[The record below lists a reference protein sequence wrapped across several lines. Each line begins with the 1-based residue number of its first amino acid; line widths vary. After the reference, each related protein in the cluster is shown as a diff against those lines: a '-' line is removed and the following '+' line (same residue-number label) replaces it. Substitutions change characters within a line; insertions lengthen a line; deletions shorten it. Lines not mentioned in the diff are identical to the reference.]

1 MTDMDKTNHRMLA
14 IAKQNMVES
23 GERDQLMQLLR
34 TRLLECGWRDQVVM
48 ECKDVVRD
56 VGVENITLDKLIAE
70 VTPKAR
76 QTVPDS
82 VKRELLQKIKNSI
95 SNQSSLS
102 SSAPSFSSVS
112 SVSFNHN

>member
-48 ECKDVVRD
+48 ECKDV
-56 VGVENITLDKLIAE
+56 
-70 VTPKAR
+70 
-76 QTVPDS
+76 
-82 VKRELLQKIKNSI
+82 
-95 SNQSSLS
+95 
-102 SSAPSFSSVS
+102 
-112 SVSFNHN
+112 